1 MMLAAGLFV
10 IAVLSFIP
18 FALSKSWLYAEQQP
32 EAGASY
38 SQTSTQSQPVQLAKA
53 NPAFDAAAWYAERGE
68 APETH
73 GVLIETFDGERLFA
87 SHNADEIFNPASLVK
102 LSTSLVALR
111 KLGAGFHFQ
120 TKVFLYGEV
129 DRSGVLRGSI
139 YFSGNDPTF
148 GDYGAALVAE
158 ELSRRGVKRIG
169 DSVQVSPDFTFN
181 FSETPDDAAQKL
193 VKVLKLGN
201 PRVEIS
207 NQQTSAPV
215 LTINSNPLNE
225 ILLYMNAR
233 SSNFIA
239 ERVGALLG
247 GPEGIKQF
255 LVSELHLPPDQVT
268 IERASGREHNRMTP
282 RGLLTVI
289 RALIEEA
296 KRQSLEPT
304 DIMPV
309 ASDDS
314 GTLRRRFEGTGLEGA
329 VVGKT
334 GTLTSEVDGGMA
346 SLAGIVYTEDQGVI
360 VFAILDQGNQI
371 AGNRLLEDQLLTDV
385 INSQARPRIVAS
397 PTPRRLLPSTGLR
410 VERE

>member
-1 MMLAAGLFV
+1 MLAGGLF
-10 IAVLSFIP
+10 ILAALSFIP
-18 FALSKSWLYAEQQP
+18 FALSKSWLYLELNP
-32 EAGASY
+32 ESGAQY
-38 SQTSTQSQPVQLAKA
+38 SQTASESQQVKLAKSR
-53 NPAFDAAAWYAERGE
+53 PTFDAAAWYAERGE
-68 APETH
+68 APESH
-73 GVLIETFDGERLFA
+73 GVLIETFDGERVFA
-87 SHNADEIFNPASLVK
+87 SHNADEAFNPASLIK
-102 LSTSLVALR
+102 LSTSLVALK
-111 KLGAGFHFQ
+111 KLGADFHFQ
-120 TKVFLYGEV
+120 TKVFIDGEV
-129 DRSGVLRGSI
+129 DRAGVLRGSI
-139 YFSGNDPTF
+139 YFTGNDPTF
-148 GDYGAALVAE
+148 GDYAAALVAD
-158 ELSRRGVKRIG
+158 ELKRRGIKRVA
-169 DSVQVSPDFTFN
+169 DSIKVSPDFIFN
-181 FSETPDDAAQKL
+181 FSETPEDSAQKL
-193 VKVLKLGN
+193 LKVLKLGN
-201 PRVEIS
+201 PRTDVV
-207 NQQTSAPV
+207 NQSSDSPL
-215 LTINSNPLNE
+215 LTIESNRLSE

-239 ERVGALLG
+239 ERIGEILG
-247 GPEGIKQF
+247 GPDAVKQF

-268 IERASGREHNRMTP
+268 IERTSGREHNRMTP
-282 RGLLTVI
+282 RGLLMII

-296 KRQSLEPT
+296 QRQNLDPT

-346 SLAGIVYTEDQGVI
+346 SLAGIVYTQDQGVI

-385 INSQARPRIVAS
+385 INSQATPRIVAS